1 MTRPRSPGLAA
12 LYDQFVGDDPAKVD
26 SFGAAKANAEI
37 AKLVY
42 QLRKAAGVTQ
52 RELAELVGTSP
63 SAISRL
69 EDADYDGHS
78 LSMLNR
84 VAEALGRRVELR
96 FPPKDPPSTAAP
108 VGAKRRGTTKPAKHA
123 ATLKRPPRVPATR
136 KAKKR
141 PAGTD

>member
-12 LYDQFVGDDPAKVD
+12 LYDQFVGDDPVKVD

-37 AKLVY
+37 AQIVY

-52 RELAELVGTSP
+52 RELAERVGTSP

-96 FPPKDPPSTAAP
+96 FPPKDPRSTA
-108 VGAKRRGTTKPAKHA
+108 KPAKPT
-123 ATLKRPPRVPATR
+123 ATLKRPPRAPATR

-141 PAGTD
+141 PAETD

>member
-12 LYDQFVGDDPAKVD
+12 LYDQFVGDDPVKVD

-37 AKLVY
+37 AQIVY

-52 RELAELVGTSP
+52 RELAERVGTSP

-84 VAEALGRRVELR
+84 VAEALGRRVEIR
-96 FPPKDPPSTAAP
+96 FPPKDPRSTAAAM
-108 VGAKRRGTTKPAKHA
+108 GAKRRTAKRTAPFKRPSRNAATARGKRRPAK
-123 ATLKRPPRVPATR
+123 
-136 KAKKR
+136 
-141 PAGTD
+141 TD